1 MKMKSRKRSTEWGI
15 WATFFIVA
23 CALNTV
29 ALSVQEMK
37 DKAPTIHIN
46 QPPPTAPPQPVEKE
60 IAKSALV
67 VYKEEDEN

>member
-1 MKMKSRKRSTEWGI
+1 MESKKKSTEWGI

-29 ALSVQEMK
+29 ALSIEHAK
-37 DKAPTIHIN
+37 AKAPTIHIN

-60 IAKSALV
+60 VAKAAIV
-67 VYKEEDEN
+67 VYKEEDQ